1 MEESSEKKCCY
12 CHKQSAHPAYN
23 DWCEDC
29 YADIKLTKM
38 YGRRKKDRSL
48 KSSPATIKG
57 VDIFPSVDPL
67 LGK

>member
-48 KSSPATIKG
+48 KSAAAK
-57 VDIFPSVDPL
+57 
-67 LGK
+67 